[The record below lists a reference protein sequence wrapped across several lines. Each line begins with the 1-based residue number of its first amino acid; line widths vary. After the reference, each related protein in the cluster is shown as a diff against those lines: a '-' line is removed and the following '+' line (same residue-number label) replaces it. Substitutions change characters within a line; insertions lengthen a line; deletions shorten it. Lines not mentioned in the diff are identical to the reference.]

1 MSESGSRVLDQSQV
15 TGLCGVRGQ
24 DTVLSVPL
32 YTQMYNLNW
41 NLMLGVG
48 LASLSASFVHATDQS
63 HTQDSA
69 NLQHFYFLPETSWSS
84 TVISATMGYNLQYN
98 NVARQA
104 EGNFC
109 SYYQIEGNKNAR

>member
-1 MSESGSRVLDQSQV
+1 MWCSWTRHCS
-15 TGLCGVRGQ
+15 LCAA
-24 DTVLSVPL
+24 L
-32 YTQMYNLNW
+32 YPDVQLKLEFNA
-41 NLMLGVG
+41 GVG